1 MPGAPI
7 PIPTDARARC
17 RLVARTLYSAV
28 IGDVLDQL
36 GCRQQ
41 FLPQP
46 VQPLVRSMKVVGRA
60 MPVDIVEVADVG
72 GKPFGRLTEAL
83 DQLLPGEVY
92 VARCADARCAAWGEL
107 LTAAAR
113 ARRAVG
119 AVIDGFHRD
128 TDKILVQDWPVFS
141 RGSYGQD
148 AAVRAS
154 VVDYRVPIDV
164 EGVLVSP
171 GDLVVGDADGVVVV
185 PQHVELGVLEQ
196 ALEKV
201 GSEATVRAEIESGAS
216 TTDTFRRYGVL

>member
-1 MPGAPI
+1 
-7 PIPTDARARC
+7 
-17 RLVARTLYSAV
+17 
-28 IGDVLDQL
+28 VLDQL
-36 GCRQQ
+36 GCRRQ

-46 VQPLVRSMKVVGRA
+46 VQPMVRSMKVVGRA
-60 MPVDIVEVADVG
+60 MPVDVAEVADVG

-92 VARCADARCAAWGEL
+92 LARCGDARCAAWGEL

-113 ARRAVG
+113 ARGAVG

-128 TDKILVQDWPVFS
+128 TDKILLQDWPVFS

-154 VVDYRVPIDV
+154 VVDYRVPIEVD
-164 EGVLVSP
+164 GVLVNP

-185 PQHVELGVLEQ
+185 PEHVELEVLER

-201 GSEATVRAEIESGAS
+201 GSEATVREAIDSGAS